1 MAKERWELRLYIA
14 GQTPK
19 SILALKN
26 ITKYCEEYL
35 SGQYSIEIIDLLKN
49 PQLAEGDQ
57 IFAIPTL
64 VRKFPEPLRKIIGD
78 LSNEEKVLV
87 GLNIRPVI
95 SNTRKMSKKNKTEI
109 VVEGKLVLK
118 LYVSGMSPK
127 SMQAIENINR
137 LCAEYLENSF
147 DLEIIDLYKHPE
159 LAAEQ
164 QIVFSPSLI
173 KRLPLPKKTLVG
185 TFSDTEK
192 VIKGLGIS
200 FKE

>member
-1 MAKERWELRLYIA
+1 MAKKK
-14 GQTPK
+14 K
-19 SILALKN
+19 S
-26 ITKYCEEYL
+26 
-35 SGQYSIEIIDLLKN
+35 
-49 PQLAEGDQ
+49 
-57 IFAIPTL
+57 
-64 VRKFPEPLRKIIGD
+64 
-78 LSNEEKVLV
+78 
-87 GLNIRPVI
+87 
-95 SNTRKMSKKNKTEI
+95 EI
-109 VVEGKLVLK
+109 VVQGRLVLK

-185 TFSDTEK
+185 TFADTEK

>member
-1 MAKERWELRLYIA
+1 
-14 GQTPK
+14 
-19 SILALKN
+19 
-26 ITKYCEEYL
+26 
-35 SGQYSIEIIDLLKN
+35 
-49 PQLAEGDQ
+49 
-57 IFAIPTL
+57 
-64 VRKFPEPLRKIIGD
+64 
-78 LSNEEKVLV
+78 
-87 GLNIRPVI
+87 
-95 SNTRKMSKKNKTEI
+95 MSKKTKTEI
-109 VVEGKLVLK
+109 VAGGRLILK

-127 SMQAIENINR
+127 SMQAIENINK

-164 QIVFSPSLI
+164 QIVFSPYLI